1 MIQFI
6 IKIILFFII
15 IYSCHHVWD
24 LLKLNYSKT
33 KTKNLVNTQISK
45 YKQIIT
51 DMGENNNDHD
61 EIYPD
66 KFKSMNDDLMEHMN
80 NQSTAFLEPNE

>member
-6 IKIILFFII
+6 IKIILFLII

-24 LLKLNYSKT
+24 LLKVNYSKT

-45 YKQIIT
+45 YKQIVT
-51 DMGENNNDHD
+51 DMNENNND
-61 EIYPD
+61 ENNKD
-66 KFKSMNDDLMEHMN
+66 KFNSMNDDLMEHMN
-80 NQSTAFLEPNE
+80 NQATAILDQNE